1 LRGGEN
7 VEKNEKSKL
16 ILILVCVA
24 VGIVMIALGSISANE
39 TEDSYEVFS
48 SFENKDPSE
57 YASFVEAKVK
67 EICSGVSGVGDVFV
81 VVTLEGGYRTVYALN
96 SQSTQSGYKS
106 EIVLTG
112 SGSSEKALVVGY
124 EYPKI
129 SGIGIVAEG
138 GNSSVVKQKII
149 TLVSAAFDISTNK
162 IEVVGG

>member
-1 LRGGEN
+1 MGM
-7 VEKNEKSKL
+7 EKNEKSKIFL
-16 ILILVCVA
+16 IIVCVA
-24 VGIVMIALGSISANE
+24 VGIIMIAWGSISANKS
-39 TEDSYEVFS
+39 EDAEAVFS

-67 EICSGVSGVGDVFV
+67 EICSGISGVGDVFV

-106 EIVLTG
+106 EVVLTG
-112 SGSSEKALVVGY
+112 SGNSEKALVVGY

-129 SGIGIVAEG
+129 SGIGIVAVG
-138 GNSSVVKQKII
+138 GDSSAVKQRII
-149 TLVSAAFDISTNK
+149 SLVSAAFDISTNK